1 MYAFKI
7 KGGQKLHGTIPIKG
21 AKNAILPLMAAALL
35 TDEPVILHNISYLSD
50 VVTLS
55 GLLASLGA
63 SVTHAPDTLVVQSNK
78 ITSTTASYEYVSK
91 MRASFWVLGPLLARF
106 GEARVSLPGGCA
118 IGARPVDLYIK
129 ALETMGA
136 AITIENGYVHA
147 KGPLHGSDVFF
158 PKISVG
164 ATHNTIMAAV
174 LTPGTTIIHNPA
186 LEPEAIDLILLLQ
199 KMGANIQGVGTK
211 TLTITGV
218 SKLHGAVHTVV
229 PDRIETATFAVAAAV
244 TKGNIFMT
252 GARLDLME
260 SVAEAIRPS
269 GVIFT
274 QTDKGLRVDATNAVL
289 KSVPITTSEH
299 PGFPTD
305 AQSLLT
311 TLLSLADGKSLV
323 TEHIFENRFMHVPE
337 LIRMGAHIQ
346 SAGSQSV
353 LITGVPTLSGAIVTS
368 SDLRGGVGLVLA
380 ALAAQ
385 GESIVQRIYHID
397 RGYDHIEDKLTA
409 LGANIER
416 IKYTP

>member
-63 SVTHAPDTLVVQSNK
+63 SVTHAPDTLVVQADK

-129 ALETMGA
+129 ALESMGA
-136 AITIENGYVHA
+136 NITIENGYVHA
-147 KGPLHGSDVFF
+147 KGPLHGADIFF

-186 LEPEAIDLILLLQ
+186 LEPEAIDLITLLQ

-260 SVAEAIRPS
+260 AVADSIRPS

-274 QTDKGLRVDATNAVL
+274 QTEKGLRVDATNAVL

-337 LIRMGAHIQ
+337 LVRMGAHIQ

-353 LITGVPTLSGAIVTS
+353 LITGVPSLSGAIVTS

-380 ALAAQ
+380 ALAAE

>member
-1 MYAFKI
+1 
-7 KGGQKLHGTIPIKG
+7 
-21 AKNAILPLMAAALL
+21 
-35 TDEPVILHNISYLSD
+35 
-50 VVTLS
+50 
-55 GLLASLGA
+55 
-63 SVTHAPDTLVVQSNK
+63 
-78 ITSTTASYEYVSK
+78 

-136 AITIENGYVHA
+136 TITIENGYVHA

-274 QTDKGLRVDATNAVL
+274 QTEKGLRVDATNAVL

-397 RGYDHIEDKLTA
+397 RGYDHIEDKLTV

>member
-7 KGGQKLHGTIPIKG
+7 TGGRPLNGTVPIKG

-50 VVTLS
+50 VITMS

-63 SVTHAPDTLVVQSNK
+63 SVTHTPDTLVIQANQ
-78 ITSTTASYEYVSK
+78 ITTTTAAYEYVSK

-106 GEARVSLPGGCA
+106 GETRVSLPGGCA

-136 AITIENGYVHA
+136 NITIENGYVHA
-147 KGPLHGSDVFF
+147 RGPLHAADIFF

-186 LEPEAIDLILLLQ
+186 LEPEVIDLITLLQ
-199 KMGANIQGVGTK
+199 KMGADIRGIGTK

-218 SKLHGAVHTVV
+218 SKLHGAIHTVV

-244 TKGNIFMT
+244 TKGNIMMT
-252 GARLDLME
+252 GARLDLLE
-260 SVAEAIRPS
+260 AVADTLRPS
-269 GVIFT
+269 GIILT
-274 QTDKGLRVDATNAVL
+274 QTDQGLRVDATHAVL
-289 KSVPITTSEH
+289 KSIPITTAEY

-311 TLLSLADGKSLV
+311 TLLSLADGKALV

-337 LIRMGAHIQ
+337 LVRMGARIQ
-346 SAGSQSV
+346 AAGNQSV
-353 LITGVPTLSGAIVTS
+353 LITGVPELSGAIVTA

-380 ALAAQ
+380 ALAAR

-397 RGYDHIEDKLTA
+397 RGYDHLEDKLIA

-416 IKYTP
+416 IPY

>member
-7 KGGQKLHGTIPIKG
+7 TGGRPLNGTVPIKG

-50 VVTLS
+50 VITMS

-63 SVTHAPDTLVVQSNK
+63 SVTHTPDTLVIQANQ
-78 ITSTTASYEYVSK
+78 ITTTTAAYEYVSK

-106 GEARVSLPGGCA
+106 GETRVSLPGGCA

-136 AITIENGYVHA
+136 NITIENGYVHA
-147 KGPLHGSDVFF
+147 RGPLHAADVFF

-186 LEPEAIDLILLLQ
+186 LEPEVIDLITLLQ
-199 KMGANIQGVGTK
+199 KMGADIRGIGTK

-218 SKLHGAVHTVV
+218 SKLHGAIHTVV

-244 TKGNIFMT
+244 TKGNIMMT
-252 GARLDLME
+252 GARLDLLE
-260 SVAEAIRPS
+260 AVADTLRPS
-269 GVIFT
+269 GIILT
-274 QTDKGLRVDATNAVL
+274 QTDQGLRVDATHAVL
-289 KSVPITTSEH
+289 KSIPITTAEY

-311 TLLSLADGKSLV
+311 TLLSLADGKALV

-337 LIRMGAHIQ
+337 LVRMGARIQ
-346 SAGSQSV
+346 AAGNQSV
-353 LITGVPTLSGAIVTS
+353 LITGVPELSGAIVTA

-380 ALAAQ
+380 ALAAR

-397 RGYDHIEDKLTA
+397 RGYDHLEDKLIA

-416 IKYTP
+416 IPY